1 MNNSRYQN
9 KGLSGLVNMGN
20 TCWLNSAT
28 QMLSNVLPLT
38 SYFLENRYRDDINIS
53 KREFKFL
60 KEWIKLLQGLWSEN
74 CIIKPISYHRHFYH
88 FYDGGLYDQEDSE
101 EGLSKILDLLHEAL
115 SYEVDIKHNGV
126 PKNKTDRLMIE
137 SIKSWEKSF
146 KKGYSKIV
154 ELFYGQY
161 LSEVKCLSCGYCSYT
176 FDPFSI
182 IQLSMNNEYNNIED
196 CLNNFV
202 KTEKLD
208 EEYNWR
214 CDKCKINND
223 SEKKI
228 LLWKSPKVLMIQ
240 LKRFDFLQ
248 GCKLQNNMRFPLRNL
263 ELSKYIEGYDKTES
277 KYDLCGIIEHIGG
290 INGGHYIS
298 HNINSNGKWY
308 TYNDE
313 SITEISRD
321 DVKSKQA
328 YILCYIKNN

>member
-1 MNNSRYQN
+1 MSISNYHN

-28 QMLSNVLPLT
+28 QLLSNVLPLT
-38 SYFLENRYRDDINIS
+38 AYFLENEYRDDINIS
-53 KREFKFL
+53 KKEFKFL
-60 KEWIKLLQGLWSEN
+60 KEWLKLLQGIWSEN
-74 CIIKPISYHRHFYH
+74 CTIKPISYHRHFYN

-115 SYEVDIKHNGV
+115 SYEVDIKHNGI

-161 LSEVKCLSCGYCSYT
+161 LSEVKCLHCGYCSYT

-182 IQLSMNNEYNNIED
+182 IQLSMNNDYSNIED

-202 KTEKLD
+202 KSEKLD

-214 CDKCKINND
+214 CDKCKDNND

-240 LKRFDFLQ
+240 LKRFDFFQ
-248 GCKLQNNMRFPLRNL
+248 GCKIQHNMKFPLKNL

-277 KYDLCGIIEHIGG
+277 IYNLCGIIEHSGG
-290 INGGHYIS
+290 IHGGHYVS

-308 TYNDE
+308 TYDDTNI
-313 SITEISRD
+313 SEISRSNIKD
-321 DVKSKQA
+321 IQA